1 MQREPMQPRDLFGVV
16 VRAMGLW
23 LLATAV
29 FGWVRAP
36 MMDVYG
42 AIAQGAVGA
51 LLLSR
56 AELIVTLCYGSPK
69 PPDYP

>member
-1 MQREPMQPRDLFGVV
+1 MQTQVMQPRDLFGVA
-16 VRAMGLW
+16 VRVMGLW

-29 FGWVRAP
+29 FGWVKSP

-42 AIAQGAVGA
+42 ALAQGAVGA

-56 AELIVTLCYGSPK
+56 AELIVTFCYGNPK
-69 PPDYP
+69 PPDYS